1 MALTWLDDVS
11 LDVSEYYDVCM
22 TSDGDDVWQ
31 DIQVAHVTVDDHTRF
46 SSFVDRQ
53 TTRPTWWRV

>member
-22 TSDGDDVWQ
+22 TSDG
-31 DIQVAHVTVDDHTRF
+31 VTRGKI
-46 SSFVDRQ
+46 SR
-53 TTRPTWWRV
+53 